1 MSEPDVKKHLEEIHG
16 KFVIITSDKASN
28 KFVFI
33 CRKYYISKLLA
44 DVSPNKNKNSTYS
57 QTQESKD
64 RIIKTNIKYCK
75 KFGLKIIE
83 QDKTLLI
90 MYWLPKMHKTSID
103 ARFIVASKSCSTK
116 PLR

>member
-1 MSEPDVKKHLEEIHG
+1 M
-16 KFVIITSDKASN
+16 
-28 KFVFI
+28 
-33 CRKYYISKLLA
+33 LA

-75 KFGLKIIE
+75 KFGLKITE
-83 QDKTLLI
+83 QDKTLPI

-103 ARFIVASKSCSTK
+103 ARFIVASKSCITK
-116 PLR
+116 PLSEMISKVFKMIFNHVEVFVEKGLFYTCFRKF